1 MFKFKSLRSRL
12 LFWFLILSLIPLL
25 TLAILGITE
34 FQDTLLDQEI
44 ENDKVI
50 ALEMGKTL
58 SIMMDEGLGHAHF
71 LTQNYYIMNPDSDV
85 AEKSAVLKDFVSN
98 HTVYATASLVD
109 SQGIQI
115 ADSHDNGI
123 GEDKS
128 STEWFQAVNSTKK
141 SYLSDL
147 RESIDLGVYIMN
159 FAAPVFDEDD
169 NFVGVI
175 SIRMDIQ
182 KTSEELMRGIQLAET
197 GYVYVYDVSQNK
209 IAIHP
214 DFNIVGKTLE
224 ELDLEFLKEVFQEG
238 EEGTHRYTFQGVDK
252 IVTFHKIEPWGFFSG
267 DNLKNWQVVATFP
280 YDEIV
285 APARGMAKLI
295 FIIVVITAIIVVFVS
310 RAVAYSL
317 ARPLEKITAV
327 AQKVAEGDLA
337 QEVEEIKTQDEIGR
351 LSAAFRSM
359 LEYIR
364 ELVTNIINTSST
376 LAASSEELSSSI
388 EEVSKATEE
397 IAKTISQIA
406 QGSTEQSVEIEKV
419 NRGAEEIVQKVD
431 AVNQSTAKNLE
442 LLQEMQKA
450 LSLNYESLSST
461 HKVMADTAQE
471 SEENRQVAQKGEELL
486 STLEDNIRSI
496 SQATKEVAQSIAT
509 LDERSQEVGK
519 IVDLISGI
527 AEQTNLLA
535 LNAAIEAARA
545 GDAGR
550 GFAVVAEEVRKLAG
564 EAGEAAKNIATLVR
578 EIQNDTKEVVEK
590 MKGAEERV
598 EEGVAQGEE
607 TSKNFFQIR
616 TSAESII
623 ESVSRLSSTLEEAE
637 ESLHRAIESA
647 QEVSALSEDNSQ
659 LIDQVNQSIRSITE
673 EISSIASVS
682 EENAASSQE
691 VSASTEEQS
700 ASLEEISSA
709 TESLAKLAQELQK
722 LVEKFRV

>member
-1 MFKFKSLRSRL
+1 MLKFKSLRSKL
-12 LFWFLILSLIPLL
+12 LFWFLILSLIPVLV
-25 TLAILGITE
+25 LAISGITQ
-34 FQDTLLDQEI
+34 FQRTLLDGEI
-44 ENDKVI
+44 ESDKVI

-58 SIMMDEGLGHAHF
+58 SIMMNEGLGHAQY
-71 LTQNYYIMNPDSDV
+71 LAQNYYIMNPNADV
-85 AEKSAVLKDFVSN
+85 TKKSAALADFISN
-98 HTVYATASLVD
+98 HSTYTTASLTD
-109 SQGIQI
+109 SQGVQI
-115 ADSHDNGI
+115 ADSHNNGI

-128 STEWFQAVNSTKK
+128 STEWFKAVKK
-141 SYLSDL
+141 KKKPYLSDL
-147 RESIDLGVYIMN
+147 RESIDLGVYILN
-159 FAAPVFDEDD
+159 FAAPVFDEGG
-169 NFVGVI
+169 NFIGAI
-175 SIRMDIQ
+175 SIRLDIQ
-182 KTSEELMRGIQLAET
+182 KSSEQLMQGVKLAQT
-197 GYVYVYDVSQNK
+197 GYVYVYDTSQNK
-209 IAIHP
+209 IVIHP

-224 ELDLEFLKEVFQEG
+224 ELDLEFLKAVFQEQ
-238 EEGTHRYTFQGVDK
+238 EGTHRYTFQGVDK

-280 YDEIV
+280 YTEVV
-285 APARGMAKLI
+285 APAKAMVNLI
-295 FIIVVITAIIVVFVS
+295 LIIVVITAIIVVFVS
-310 RAVAYSL
+310 LAITSSF

-327 AQKVAEGDLA
+327 VQKVAKGDLN
-337 QEVEEIKTQDEIGR
+337 QEVEEIKTQDEVGR
-351 LSAAFRSM
+351 LSSAFRSM
-359 LEYIR
+359 LEHIR

-419 NRGAEEIVQKVD
+419 NREAEDIVQKVETIH
-431 AVNQSTAKNLE
+431 QSTAKNLE

-450 LSLNYESLSST
+450 LSLNREALSST
-461 HKVMADTAQE
+461 QKVMTDAIQE
-471 SEENRQVAQKGEELL
+471 SEENRKIAQKGEQLL

-496 SQATKEVAQSIAT
+496 SQATQEVAQSIAT
-509 LDERSQEVGK
+509 LDGRSQEVGK

-564 EAGEAAKNIATLVR
+564 EAGEAAKNIAALVK
-578 EIQNDTKEVVEK
+578 EIQNDTREAVEK
-590 MKGAEERV
+590 MKGAEEKV

-607 TSKNFFQIR
+607 TSKNFLQIR
-616 TSAESII
+616 TSAEKII

-637 ESLHRAIESA
+637 KSLSSSIESA
-647 QEVSALSEDNSQ
+647 QEVSALSEDNFQ
-659 LIDQVNQSIRSITE
+659 LVEKVTQNIKSITE
-673 EISSIASVS
+673 DISSIASVS

-709 TESLAKLAQELQK
+709 TESLAKLAQDLQR
-722 LVEKFRV
+722 LVEKFKV